1 MGSLD
6 QLAGFDVLLL
16 ATGFQRKL
24 LKTFGEEAEVLGEL
38 DGAGFQEAPVPDKH
52 SAAIA
57 VVAHF
62 EYR

>member
-1 MGSLD
+1 MVGD
-6 QLAGFDVLLL
+6 
-16 ATGFQRKL
+16 
-24 LKTFGEEAEVLGEL
+24 L

-62 EYR
+62 EYRYIRVRVRVMLRVKLPP